1 MPITAKFSKKF
12 YDTLGHDIADEMV
25 DWFNRADETYRTDLY
40 RINDLNFAR
49 FEAKLEQ
56 RFAELEAKLAT
67 KSELRELRDELLG
80 ALANHRAEL
89 LGALANHR
97 AELLGALA
105 TQHDDHVGRL
115 ASQRDELL
123 GALASQH
130 DDHVGRVAS
139 LRDEL
144 LGTLASKRDLADLRT
159 DIAERLGALQTDLH
173 RRMFLYWGGLVGVVI
188 AASIL
193 G

>member
-40 RINDLNFAR
+40 RINDLNFDR
-49 FEAKLEQ
+49 FEAKVEQRFVEFEAKVDQ
-56 RFAELEAKLAT
+56 RFAESDRKVDRRFAEFEAKVAT
-67 KSELRELRDELLG
+67 KSDLRDLRDEFMG
-80 ALANHRAEL
+80 ALVSQRDEF
-89 LGALANHR
+89 
-97 AELLGALA
+97 
-105 TQHDDHVGRL
+105 VGRL
-115 ASQRDELL
+115 ASQRDELV
-123 GALASQH
+123 GCLASQ
-130 DDHVGRVAS
+130 
-139 LRDEL
+139 
-144 LGTLASKRDLADLRT
+144 RDLADFRT
-159 DIAERLGALQTDLH
+159 ELAERLGALQTDLH